1 MPVVVRAI
9 RVVKKIF
16 VNASGHICIYRTGRL
31 NMKKKNGGFY
41 GNGGDIGSRGD
52 DALNADKVR
61 RTVDSYSGMSED
73 ALLEELFAEAATA
86 RRRGELDDKKLDLF
100 YNSVRSSLS
109 PAQLRKLDVLMRA
122 LKS

>member
-1 MPVVVRAI
+1 
-9 RVVKKIF
+9 
-16 VNASGHICIYRTGRL
+16 
-31 NMKKKNGGFY
+31 MKKKNGGFY

-52 DALNADKVR
+52 DVR

-73 ALLEELFAEAATA
+73 ALLEELFAEAAAA